1 MRIITFLILLLLR
14 TANGQSNS
22 SSTDSVTSEV
32 TITSS
37 FSRPTVTQFV
47 GMVVAANVVIGGS
60 VWCATNGPACALGLS
75 TVAGGYAKVH
85 SYCRS
90 SPEVEAT
97 CNVVRNTLRTTGNN
111 LVFSR
116 DNTDASEATWDNM
129 DADGL
134 LGVDYTIYPR
144 NGRDM

>member
-1 MRIITFLILLLLR
+1 MSRRWRMLWLRLPLLVLCASGAALTPGR
-14 TANGQSNS
+14 RR
-22 SSTDSVTSEV
+22 
-32 TITSS
+32 
-37 FSRPTVTQFV
+37 RP
-47 GMVVAANVVIGGS
+47 
-60 VWCATNGPACALGLS
+60 LGLS
-75 TVAGGYAKVH
+75 TVAGVYAKVH